1 MISKIYNENDN
12 RPKLL
17 EDEFKQIGV
26 DFDGVIH
33 ACTKGYHDGTI
44 YDDPVTGSYDAL
56 EVLSKKYEIIIYS
69 AKARSDR
76 PLVNGKTGIQ
86 LIWEWLEKHNMKQ
99 FVKAVTAEKPRAIF
113 YIDDRAIRFF
123 DWETCLIEINSQ
135 S

>member
-12 RPKLL
+12 RPTLL

-44 YDDPVTGSYDAL
+44 YDDPVLGSYDAL
-56 EVLSKKYEIIIYS
+56 EMLSKKYEIVVYS

-86 LIWEWLEKHNMKQ
+86 LIWEWLEKHDMKQ
-99 FVKAVTAEKPRAIF
+99 FVKDVTAEKPRAIF

-123 DWETCLIEINSQ
+123 DWQSCLIEINNQ
-135 S
+135 R